1 MTKTIDFY
9 FDFISPYT
17 YIGHKRIEKE
27 GMGINFNYKPI
38 LLGGLHKLWNI
49 TPQAYIEPKKQF
61 MIMDC
66 EMVSKK
72 FKIDFIFNSKFP
84 LNTIKLMRGCLI
96 LENDQLKKYIQLVF
110 DAYWKNNEDITSNK
124 VLIKI
129 LTQIGINLEEF
140 SKKIDKNE
148 IKEKLKNF
156 THDAFKKIY
165 LEHPLMLLIIKIF
178 GDKIDLI
185 MLLRNSILFFNFKI

>member
-1 MTKTIDFY
+1 MTKNIDFY

-27 GMGINFNYKPI
+27 GNGINFNYKPI

-124 VLIKI
+124 VLSKI
-129 LTQIGINLEEF
+129 LTQIGINFEEF
-140 SKKIDKNE
+140 SKKIEENE

-156 THDAFKKIY
+156 TNDAFKRN
-165 LEHPLMLLIIKIF
+165 IF
-178 GDKIDLI
+178 GAPTYVVNNKNFWGQDRFDYAVEEF
-185 MLLRNSILFFNFKI
+185 NSIF

>member
-27 GMGINFNYKPI
+27 GNGINFNYKPI

-124 VLIKI
+124 VLSKI

-140 SKKIDKNE
+140 SKKIEENE

-156 THDAFKKIY
+156 THDAFKKN
-165 LEHPLMLLIIKIF
+165 IF
-178 GDKIDLI
+178 GAPTYVVNNKNFWGQDRFDYAVEEF
-185 MLLRNSILFFNFKI
+185 NSIF

>member
-1 MTKTIDFY
+1 MNKKIEFY

-17 YIGHKRIEKE
+17 YLGHKRIKNE
-27 GMGINFNYKPI
+27 GTGIKFNYKPI

-49 TPQAYIEPKKQF
+49 TPQAYIEPKKEF

-96 LENDQLKKYIQLVF
+96 LENDQLKKYIELVF
-110 DAYWKNNEDITSNK
+110 DAYWKNNEDVTDNK
-124 VLIKI
+124 VLSKI
-129 LTQIGINLEEF
+129 LNQIDIKLEEF
-140 SKKIDKNE
+140 IEKIEKND
-148 IKEKLKNF
+148 IKEKLKEL
-156 THDAFKKIY
+156 TSDAFKK
-165 LEHPLMLLIIKIF
+165 KIF
-178 GDKIDLI
+178 GAPTFVINNKNFWGQDRLEYAIEEF
-185 MLLRNSILFFNFKI
+185 NSTS

>member
-1 MTKTIDFY
+1 MTKNIEFY

-17 YIGHKRIEKE
+17 YLGHKRIKNE
-27 GMGINFNYKPI
+27 GVGIKFNYKPI

-49 TPQAYIEPKKQF
+49 TPQAYIEPKKEF

-96 LENDQLKKYIQLVF
+96 LENDQLKKYIELVF
-110 DAYWKNNEDITSNK
+110 DAYWKNNEDVTDNK
-124 VLIKI
+124 VLSKI
-129 LTQIGINLEEF
+129 LNQIDIKLEEF
-140 SKKIDKNE
+140 IEKIEKND
-148 IKEKLKNF
+148 IKEKLKEL
-156 THDAFKKIY
+156 TSDAFKK
-165 LEHPLMLLIIKIF
+165 KIF
-178 GDKIDLI
+178 GAPTFVINNKNFWGQDRLEYAIEEF
-185 MLLRNSILFFNFKI
+185 NSTS

>member
-1 MTKTIDFY
+1 MTKSIDFY

-17 YIGHKRIEKE
+17 YIGHKRIENQSNN
-27 GMGINFNYKPI
+27 INFKYRPI

-72 FKIDFIFNSKFP
+72 FKIDFKFNSNFP
-84 LNTIKLMRGCLI
+84 INTIKLMRGCLI
-96 LENDQLKKYIQLVF
+96 FNNDQLKEYINLIF
-110 DAYWKNNEDITSNK
+110 DAYWKDNENINDQK

-129 LTQIGINLEEF
+129 LNQIDVSIDEFTIKIEET
-140 SKKIDKNE
+140 E
-148 IKEKLKNF
+148 IKEKLKKLTN
-156 THDAFKKIY
+156 DAFKRN
-165 LEHPLMLLIIKIF
+165 IF
-178 GDKIDLI
+178 GAPTYVVNNKNFWGQDRFEYALEE
-185 MLLRNSILFFNFKI
+185 LNSTS

>member
-1 MTKTIDFY
+1 MTKNIEFY

-17 YIGHKRIEKE
+17 YLGHKRIKNE
-27 GMGINFNYKPI
+27 GAGIKFNYKPI

-72 FKIDFIFNSKFP
+72 FQIDFIFNSKFP

-96 LENDQLKKYIQLVF
+96 LESDQLKKYIELVF
-110 DAYWKNNEDITSNK
+110 DAYWKNNEDITDNK
-124 VLIKI
+124 VLSKI
-129 LTQIGINLEEF
+129 LNQIDIKLEEF
-140 SKKIDKNE
+140 IEKIENND
-148 IKEKLKNF
+148 IKEKLKEL
-156 THDAFKKIY
+156 TSDAFKK
-165 LEHPLMLLIIKIF
+165 KIF
-178 GDKIDLI
+178 GAPTFVINNKNFWGQDRFEYAIEEF
-185 MLLRNSILFFNFKI
+185 NSTS

>member
-1 MTKTIDFY
+1 MTKNIEFY

-17 YIGHKRIEKE
+17 YLGHKRIENE
-27 GMGINFNYKPI
+27 GAGIKFNYKPI

-49 TPQAYIEPKKQF
+49 TPQAYIEPKKEF

-96 LENDQLKKYIQLVF
+96 LENDQLKKYIELVF
-110 DAYWKNNEDITSNK
+110 DAYWKNNEDITDNK
-124 VLIKI
+124 VLSKI
-129 LTQIGINLEEF
+129 LNQIDIKLEEF
-140 SKKIDKNE
+140 IEKIEKND
-148 IKEKLKNF
+148 IKEKLKEL
-156 THDAFKKIY
+156 TSDAFKK
-165 LEHPLMLLIIKIF
+165 KIF
-178 GDKIDLI
+178 GAPTFVINNKNFWGQDRFEYAIEEF
-185 MLLRNSILFFNFKI
+185 NSTS

>member
-1 MTKTIDFY
+1 MTKNIEFY

-17 YIGHKRIEKE
+17 YLGHKRIENE
-27 GMGINFNYKPI
+27 GAGIKFNYKPI

-49 TPQAYIEPKKQF
+49 TPQAYIEPKKEF

-96 LENDQLKKYIQLVF
+96 LENDQLKKYIELVF
-110 DAYWKNNEDITSNK
+110 DAYWKKNEDVTDNK
-124 VLIKI
+124 VLSKI
-129 LTQIGINLEEF
+129 LNQIDIKLEEF
-140 SKKIDKNE
+140 IDKIEKNVV
-148 IKEKLKNF
+148 KEKLKEF
-156 THDAFKKIY
+156 TNDAFKK
-165 LEHPLMLLIIKIF
+165 KIF
-178 GDKIDLI
+178 GAPTFVVNNKNFWGQDRFEYAIEEF
-185 MLLRNSILFFNFKI
+185 NSST